1 MRILQNLVIIVIMA
15 LLTSCAS
22 TTTFPVSV
30 SVPAADI
37 TVKTK
42 KQGDNNY
49 QVAIKAEN
57 LAASD
62 RLNPPKEYYV
72 IWAVSDAGVIRN
84 VGHFI
89 HDNAEKATYKASFP
103 YQPMEIFITAEDE
116 QGGCEPAGMEIG
128 RAKL

>member
-1 MRILQNLVIIVIMA
+1 MRILQTLVIIVIMA
-15 LLTSCAS
+15 LLSSCAS

-42 KQGDNNY
+42 KQGDTNY
-49 QVAIKAEN
+49 QVTIEAEN

-89 HDNAEKATYKASFP
+89 QDNAEKATYKASFP

-116 QGGCEPAGMEIG
+116 QGGCQPGGMEIA